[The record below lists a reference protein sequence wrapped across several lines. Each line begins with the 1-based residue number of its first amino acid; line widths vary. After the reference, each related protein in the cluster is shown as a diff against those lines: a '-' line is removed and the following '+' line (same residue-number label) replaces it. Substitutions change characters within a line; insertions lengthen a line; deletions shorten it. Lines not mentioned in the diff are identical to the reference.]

1 MANFLETQLANVTAG
16 QPVSLTVDALPGVTL
31 RGHVDSIAP
40 ATGSTFAAITAD
52 NATGN
57 YTKVVQR
64 LPVKIVLE
72 PGQSALDRLRVGMSV
87 VPELERQ

>member
-1 MANFLETQLANVTAG
+1 M
-16 QPVSLTVDALPGVTL
+16 TL

-40 ATGSTFAAITAD
+40 ATGSTFAAISAD

-64 LPVKIVLE
+64 LPVKILLE
-72 PGQSALDRLRVGMSV
+72 PNQPELARLRVGMSV
-87 VPELERQ
+87 VPELEMR

>member
-1 MANFLETQLANVTAG
+1 M
-16 QPVSLTVDALPGVTL
+16 SISVDALPGVTL

-40 ATGSTFAAITAD
+40 ATGSTFAAISAD

-64 LPVKIVLE
+64 LPVKILLE
-72 PGQSALDRLRVGMSV
+72 PNQPALARLRVGMSV
-87 VPELERQ
+87 VPELEMR